1 MVQDGVVY
9 LSILLAYVAL
19 IAFTEQKSKSK
30 LFKIVPGIIF
40 IYVGGALM
48 QTFGVFGK
56 TDSIDNT
63 YNTVRGVLLPAM
75 LILMLLHCDLRKII
89 KMGPKILLTF
99 FAASLTIIV
108 GFTVTYVLFKGLYAE
123 DTWKAFAAL
132 SASWTGGS
140 ANMVI
145 LQKILDVPENI
156 FGYALIMD
164 TINYSIWVM
173 FMFWLVPFASRFN
186 RWTKAKAIEVP
197 IAADEVATTSENHQ
211 GKMGFTELI
220 VLLGSSILL
229 STVCTKLGGALP
241 EVGAVFNGT
250 TWTIL
255 FASIIGLV
263 LAMTKAAKIPG
274 SSDVS
279 KVMLYVVIA
288 LIASKAD
295 FSQLF
300 QAPIYIISGF
310 MILLIHAL
318 LMLIIAKIFK
328 LDLFTMGVASL
339 SNIGG
344 VASAPI
350 LAGAYHQS
358 LIPVGVLMAL
368 LGNLLG
374 TYYGLLTAHI
384 LSSL

>member
-1 MVQDGVVY
+1 MIQDGIVY

-30 LFKIVPGIIF
+30 LFKVVPGIIF

-63 YNTVRGVLLPAM
+63 YNTMRSVLLPAM

-156 FGYALIMD
+156 FGYALMMD

-220 VLLGSSILL
+220 VLLGFSILL
-229 STVCTKLGGALP
+229 STICTEIGNALP
-241 EVGAVFNGT
+241 EVGAVFNGS
-250 TWTIL
+250 TWTIV

-318 LMLIIAKIFK
+318 LMLVIAKIFK

>member
-1 MVQDGVVY
+1 VVQDGIVY
-9 LSILLAYVAL
+9 LSILIAYVAL

-30 LFKIVPGIIF
+30 LFKVVPGIIF

-63 YNTVRGVLLPAM
+63 YNTMRGVLLPAM

-99 FAASLTIIV
+99 FAASMTIIV
-108 GFTVTYVLFKGLYAE
+108 GFTFTYVLFKGLYAE

-156 FGYALIMD
+156 FGYALMMD

-186 RWTKAKAIEVP
+186 LWTKAKTIEVP

-220 VLLGSSILL
+220 ILLGFSILL
-229 STVCTKLGGALP
+229 STVCTKLGGVLP

-318 LMLIIAKIFK
+318 LMLMIAKVFK

-374 TYYGLLTAHI
+374 TYYGLLTAQI

>member
-63 YNTVRGVLLPAM
+63 YNTMRSVLLPAM

-156 FGYALIMD
+156 FGYALMMD

-197 IAADEVATTSENHQ
+197 IAADEVETTSENHQ

>member
-1 MVQDGVVY
+1 MIQDGIVY

-30 LFKIVPGIIF
+30 LFKVVPGIIF

-63 YNTVRGVLLPAM
+63 YNTMRSVLLPAM

-156 FGYALIMD
+156 FGYALMMD

-173 FMFWLVPFASRFN
+173 FMFWLVPFAGRFN
-186 RWTKAKAIEVP
+186 RWTKAKMVDIP
-197 IAADEVATTSENHQ
+197 ITNDEVAVTNESHQ
-211 GKMGFTELI
+211 RKMGFTELI
-220 VLLGSSILL
+220 VLLGFSILL
-229 STVCTKLGGALP
+229 STICTEIGNALP
-241 EVGAVFNGT
+241 EVGAVFNGS
-250 TWTIL
+250 TWTIV
-255 FASIIGLV
+255 FASVIGLV

-318 LMLIIAKIFK
+318 LMLVIAKIFK

>member
-1 MVQDGVVY
+1 MIQDGVVY
-9 LSILLAYVAL
+9 LSILLAYAAL
-19 IAFTEQKSKSK
+19 IAFAEQKSKSK
-30 LFKIVPGIIF
+30 LFKVVPGIIF

-63 YNTVRGVLLPAM
+63 YNTMRSVLLPAM

-99 FAASLTIIV
+99 FAASLTIII

-156 FGYALIMD
+156 FGYALMMD

-173 FMFWLVPFASRFN
+173 FMFWLVPFAGRFN
-186 RWTKAKAIEVP
+186 RWTKAKMVDIP
-197 IAADEVATTSENHQ
+197 ITNDEVAVTNESHQ
-211 GKMGFTELI
+211 RKMGFTELI
-220 VLLGSSILL
+220 VLLGFSILL
-229 STVCTKLGGALP
+229 STICTEIGNALP
-241 EVGAVFNGT
+241 EVGAVFNGS
-250 TWTIL
+250 TWTIV
-255 FASIIGLV
+255 FASVIGLV

-318 LMLIIAKIFK
+318 LMLVIAKIFK

>member
-1 MVQDGVVY
+1 MIQDGVVY

-19 IAFTEQKSKSK
+19 IAFAEQKSKSK
-30 LFKIVPGIIF
+30 LFKVVPGIIF

-56 TDSIDNT
+56 TNSIDNT
-63 YNTVRGVLLPAM
+63 YNTVRNVLLPAM

-99 FAASLTIIV
+99 FAASFTIII
-108 GFTVTYVLFKGLYAE
+108 GFTATYLLLKEFYAK

-132 SASWTGGS
+132 SSSWTGGS

-164 TINYSIWVM
+164 TVNYSIWVM
-173 FMFWLVPFASRFN
+173 FMFWLVPFADRFN

-197 IAADEVATTSENHQ
+197 VAADEVATTTENHQ

-220 VLLGSSILL
+220 VLLGFSILL
-229 STVCTKLGGALP
+229 STICTEIGNALP
-241 EVGAVFNGT
+241 ELGAVFNGT
-250 TWTIL
+250 TWTIV
-255 FASIIGLV
+255 FASVIGLL

-274 SSDVS
+274 ANDVS
-279 KVMLYVVIA
+279 KVMLYVIIA

-310 MILLIHAL
+310 LILLIHAL
-318 LMLIIAKIFK
+318 LMLIIAKVCK
-328 LDLFTMGVASL
+328 LDLFTMGVTSL
-339 SNIGG
+339 ANIGG
-344 VASAPI
+344 VASTPI

-358 LIPVGVLMAL
+358 LIPVGILTAL

-374 TYYGLLTAHI
+374 TYYGLLTARI

>member
-1 MVQDGVVY
+1 MIQDGIVY

-30 LFKIVPGIIF
+30 LFKVVPGIIF

-63 YNTVRGVLLPAM
+63 YNTMRSVLLPAM

-99 FAASLTIIV
+99 FAASLTIII

-220 VLLGSSILL
+220 VLLGFSILL

>member
-1 MVQDGVVY
+1 VVQDGIVY

-30 LFKIVPGIIF
+30 LFKVVPGIIF

-63 YNTVRGVLLPAM
+63 YNTMRGVLLPAM

-99 FAASLTIIV
+99 FAASMTIIV

-156 FGYALIMD
+156 FGYALMMD

-186 RWTKAKAIEVP
+186 LWTKAKTIEVP

-220 VLLGSSILL
+220 ILLGFSILL
-229 STVCTKLGGALP
+229 STVCTKLGGVLP

-318 LMLIIAKIFK
+318 LMLMIAKVFK

-350 LAGAYHQS
+350 LASAYHQS

-374 TYYGLLTAHI
+374 TYYGLLTAQI